1 LEPDLDL
8 NEIKCIDIGTR
19 RHWASGLADHSNVM
33 LIAPDP
39 FLDRKIRRMRQKLF
53 FVHFGIGISYT
64 LIQTRL

>member
-1 LEPDLDL
+1 
-8 NEIKCIDIGTR
+8 
-19 RHWASGLADHSNVM
+19 M